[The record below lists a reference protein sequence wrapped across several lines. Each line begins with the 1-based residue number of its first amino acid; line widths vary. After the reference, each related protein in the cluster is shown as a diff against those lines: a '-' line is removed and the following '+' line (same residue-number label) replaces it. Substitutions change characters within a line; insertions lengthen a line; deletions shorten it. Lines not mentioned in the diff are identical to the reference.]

1 MTRPLGCVRHE
12 KDVVRR
18 ERASDHFRYSPHTSF
33 MYSSQQTEQQKSN
46 SVYLYFW
53 NHSLTFFLSKYIIYI
68 LLEYIKYRIGTI
80 PFILPEYFYSSNCCK
95 EQLVCNAHNF
105 PFFFFFKRFVGIS
118 FENKMNISPKNKV

>member
-12 KDVVRR
+12 KDAVRR
-18 ERASDHFRYSPHTSF
+18 ERASHRWDTLHTPPSCI
-33 MYSSQQTEQQKSN
+33 QVLTTNRKQKSN

-53 NHSLTFFLSKYIIYI
+53 NHSLTFLLSKYIIYI

-80 PFILPEYFYSSNCCK
+80 PFTLPEYSYSSNCCK

-105 PFFFFFKRFVGIS
+105 SFFKRFVGIS
-118 FENKMNISPKNKV
+118 VENKMNISPKNKV